1 MPTSPAVVEKRVRA
15 LELRKAG
22 TTYRKIGEVMDCSG
36 STAFEYVQDAL
47 KEMQKEPAKAVRELE
62 LERLDQMLRA
72 IWPDVLKGNRL
83 AIDRA
88 LQIQDRRARY
98 LGLDA
103 PQRRIVEVI
112 SQDKIAEAIEELERE
127 VGELEGDG
135 QREGEPVNA

>member
-1 MPTSPAVVEKRVRA
+1 MPATPANVERRVKA

-22 TTYRKIGEVMDCSG
+22 ATYRKIAELMGCSG
-36 STAFEYVQDAL
+36 TRAFEYVQDAL
-47 KEMQKEPAKAVRELE
+47 KETQKEPAKAVRELE

-72 IWPDVLKGNRL
+72 IWPDVLRGNRL

-88 LQIQDRRARY
+88 LAIQDRRARY

-112 SQDKIAEAIEELERE
+112 SQDRIAEAIEQLERE

-135 QREGEPVNA
+135 QREGMPA